1 MPYSV
6 KRRRRWLLLLGAL
19 GLGGVSALALAYER
33 IFPTLNAQAG
43 MAYSRGEWDRAGDLA
58 HRRLKA
64 VPDDPFAMRL
74 AARAAARAD
83 ENQRAL
89 ALYRRVDAA
98 NQEAEDLF
106 LFGRA
111 LLRTGQT
118 DPAFKKYQSALERDP
133 DHPEALAALVAL
145 YARNDRYQTAEELA
159 ERLVRQPGSEAQAQF
174 LLSGIRSE
182 LHDHAGTVR
191 ALRRALELDPEGRSV
206 APIQVASFQ
215 KLLAVSLLRTGRPAE
230 ATEILEALPRTSK
243 DPEAYWLLSRG
254 FIQREE
260 WDQAEVAREK
270 STSYRLENPIE
281 PEPAPYVGS
290 ARCADCHRELART
303 VRASRHATT
312 FSRASDLKDFAWP
325 RAPLQDPGDPG
336 VTHRFRHEGDS
347 VVVETRANEHV
358 FQAVIDYAFGSRDH
372 LMTFVGRENSGG
384 SVMIRV
390 SPYQSP
396 RGSGWDVAT
405 GLPRQPA
412 KEAEYLGLSMLQGD
426 GVRRCLTCHTTDPH
440 AIVHDT
446 GPAARDPS
454 IGCEGCHGPGGNHV
468 VAAQAD
474 FHDPT
479 IVARAKEPP
488 SISDRICAKCHGGR
502 PSLAPD
508 LPRTDPSLLRFQ
520 SLTMTW
526 SRCYIESA
534 GALGCVTCHDPH
546 RNAETSLVSNEA
558 KCLACHSPGRT
569 SAPAPAGDRPERGR
583 SGVFCPVDA
592 SKGCLGCHMPRIW
605 SESTHSFKTDHL
617 IRIREAVSTSSGAAA
632 VH

>member
-19 GLGGVSALALAYER
+19 GMGGVSAIVLAYER

-43 MAYSRGEWDRAGDLA
+43 MAYSQGQWDRAGDLA

-83 ENQRAL
+83 QDQRAL

-159 ERLVRQPGSEAQAQF
+159 ERLARQPGSEAQALF

-182 LHDHAGTVR
+182 LHDHAGTVM
-191 ALRRALELDPEGRSV
+191 ALRRALELDPEGRTV

-215 KLLAVSLLRTGRPAE
+215 KLLAGSLLKTGQPAE
-230 ATEILEALPRTSK
+230 ASEILESLPRAGK
-243 DPEAYWLLSRG
+243 DAEAYWLLSRS
-254 FIQREE
+254 FIQREAWE
-260 WDQAEVAREK
+260 QAAAAIPK
-270 STSYRLENPIE
+270 GASYRLEHPIE
-281 PEPAPYVGS
+281 PEPAPYIGT
-290 ARCADCHRELART
+290 ARCADCHREVART

-312 FSRASDLKDFAWP
+312 FARAGDLKDIAWP
-325 RAPLQDPGDPG
+325 REPLQDPGDPR
-336 VTHRFRHEGDS
+336 VTHRFRPEGDS
-347 VVVETRANEHV
+347 VVVETRASEHV
-358 FQAVIDYAFGSRDH
+358 FHAVIEYAFGSRDH
-372 LMTFVGRENSGG
+372 LMTFVGRDDPGG

-390 SPYQSP
+390 SPYHSP

-405 GLPRQPA
+405 GLPRRPA

-440 AIVHDT
+440 AIVHNT

-468 VAAQAD
+468 ATAQAD
-474 FHDPT
+474 FTDSA

-488 SISDRICAKCHGGR
+488 SVSDRICAKCHGGR
-502 PSLAPD
+502 ASLAPD

-534 GALGCVTCHDPH
+534 GAMGCVTCHDPH
-546 RNAETSLVSNEA
+546 RNAETSIVRNET
-558 KCLACHSPGRT
+558 KCLACHRSGRT
-569 SAPAPAGDRPERGR
+569 SAPAPARGQPAP
-583 SGVFCPVDA
+583 GVCPVDA
-592 SKGCLGCHMPRIW
+592 SKGCVGCHMPRIW
-605 SESTHSFKTDHL
+605 SESTHSFKTDHF
-617 IRIREAVSTSSGAAA
+617 IRIRESVSTLSGAPA